1 MTSQNHLAT
10 AVWEADRHL
19 AALETALQDW
29 KADPASN
36 LEALESDQEKVRLLD
51 QLLFRFTKLQDAM
64 GLRLVPATLAT
75 FSEPFEDWPM
85 IDRLNRLEKLG
96 FLNVSDWLRWREIR
110 NRLAH
115 EYPDQPETRFAT
127 IMLAIS
133 AADGLT
139 EIYRNWR
146 NTLIEI
152 NVATQLSNH

>member
-1 MTSQNHLAT
+1 MTGQDHLAT

-19 AALETALQDW
+19 AVLEAALRDW
-29 KADPASN
+29 YADPASD
-36 LEALESDQEKVRLLD
+36 LEAVESDQEKVRLLD

-64 GLRLVPATLAT
+64 GLRLVPTTLST

-96 FLNVSDWLRWREIR
+96 FLNVTDWLRWPEIR

-115 EYPDQPETRFAT
+115 EYPDQAETRFAA

-133 AADGLT
+133 AADGLA

-146 NTLIEI
+146 NTLIEANAVQHI
-152 NVATQLSNH
+152 SNH